1 MSSYDTHLLFLFKQ
15 YYDEIMEQTSTL
27 QQLLRILLE
36 AGFTRENAL
45 ALLGK
50 FLEEEARNYVEA
62 METFDDDKFPEDY
75 FSKLIH

>member
-1 MSSYDTHLLFLFKQ
+1 MSTFETHLSFLSKQ
-15 YYDEIMEQTSTL
+15 YYDEIMEELTTL

-62 METFDDDKFPEDY
+62 METFEDDKLPEDY

>member
-1 MSSYDTHLLFLFKQ
+1 MSTFETHLSFLSKQ
-15 YYDEIMEQTSTL
+15 YYDENMEELTTL

-62 METFDDDKFPEDY
+62 METFEDDKLPEDY

>member
-1 MSSYDTHLLFLFKQ
+1 MSTFARHLFISFKP
-15 YYDEIMEQTSTL
+15 YYDEIMQETSTL

-62 METFDDDKFPEDY
+62 MDTFEDDKVPEDY